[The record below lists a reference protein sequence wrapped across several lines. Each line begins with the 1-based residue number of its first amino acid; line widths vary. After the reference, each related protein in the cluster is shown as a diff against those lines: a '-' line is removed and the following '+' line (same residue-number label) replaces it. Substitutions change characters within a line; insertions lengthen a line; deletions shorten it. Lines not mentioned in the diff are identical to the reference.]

1 VAHAM
6 AGATVLRAEFDNGEG
21 GHGDCERLLAAM
33 VSSQGYGPPIGTGR
47 SMPPSTTLGIQT
59 LGAQLA

>member
-1 VAHAM
+1 
-6 AGATVLRAEFDNGEG
+6 
-21 GHGDCERLLAAM
+21 M
-33 VSSQGYGPPIGTGR
+33 VSSQGYGPPIATGR

>member
-1 VAHAM
+1 M

-21 GHGDCERLLAAM
+21 GHGHNETLLAAM
-33 VSSQGYGPPIGTGR
+33 VSSQGYGPPIATSR
-47 SMPPSTTLGIQT
+47 SRHPSTTLGIQT

>member
-1 VAHAM
+1 M

-21 GHGDCERLLAAM
+21 GHGHSETLLAAM
-33 VSSQGYGPPIGTGR
+33 VSSQGCGPSIATGPSR
-47 SMPPSTTLGIQT
+47 HPSTTLGIQT